1 MGQIKIQS
9 KLNTRH
15 PTKGHPMNPRP
26 LAVQLYSVRER
37 LAQDYASTLRQ
48 VADIGYAGVEPFGD
62 PATLREQA
70 ALIADL
76 GLAVPSAH
84 VSFPNTPE
92 NREAALRS
100 ADAYGTECIIASVMP
115 EGWASRDA
123 VERTIEA
130 INAASAFAQQN
141 GLTFGYHNHW
151 WEYESVDGIRPY
163 KLLLDRADPA
173 LIFQIDIYWVQTAGL
188 DPARVIAEH
197 GERAT
202 LLHVKDGPADS
213 GESDMVAVGAG
224 AVDVRA
230 AVEAAD
236 HADWLIVELDR
247 CATDMLTAVR
257 ESYAYLTEE
266 GLGHG
271 RE

>member
-1 MGQIKIQS
+1 
-9 KLNTRH
+9 
-15 PTKGHPMNPRP
+15 
-26 LAVQLYSVRER
+26 VRER
-37 LAQDYASTLRQ
+37 LAQDYESTLRQ
-48 VADIGYAGVEPFGD
+48 VSDIGYAGVEPFGD
-62 PATLREQA
+62 PANLREQA

-84 VSFPNTPE
+84 VSFPDTDE

-100 ADAYGTECIIASVMP
+100 ADAYGTKRIIASVMP
-115 EGWASRDA
+115 EGWATRDT

-130 INAASAFAQQN
+130 INEASAFAQKN
-141 GLTFGYHNHW
+141 GLTIGYHNHW
-151 WEYESVDGIRPY
+151 WEYEAVDGILPY
-163 KLLLDRADPA
+163 KLLLNRADPA

-188 DPARVIAEH
+188 DPARVVAEH

-202 LLHVKDGPADS
+202 VLHVKDGPADS

-224 AVDVRA
+224 TVDVQA

-247 CATDMLTAVR
+247 CATDMMTAVW
-257 ESYAYLTEE
+257 ESYEYMTRE
-266 GLGHG
+266 GLARG
-271 RE
+271 RAG